1 MTNLDL
7 TKKLQIFFG
16 DFERKYIENI
26 YNISLDS
33 LPQTIKN
40 ELKIYPQKDF
50 IFVEY
55 IVDETHKDERL
66 GDLTKMARYGI
77 AENMETAKQI
87 ILTNDSALLNYLLC
101 EVAVGKIK
109 ADDIV
114 LYYRESN
121 DELKYYVKRE
131 EMGKKFKAY
140 FVDGCGKKVDNLCSC
155 ENERNF

>member
-16 DFERKYIENI
+16 DFSCKDIGNI

-40 ELKIYPQKDF
+40 EIKIYPQKDF
-50 IFVEY
+50 VFVEY
-55 IVDETHKDERL
+55 IANETHKDKRL

-87 ILTNDSALLNYLLC
+87 ILTNDSALLNYLLY